1 MIFECPSKH
10 ICFSKD
16 ELVSCGMSGCRK
28 LTVNVSLEDIHWFYK
43 INKNGLCI
51 NRDDLHLIIEDP
63 KMPADVK
70 KKIRKIFF
78 SDMEDT

>member
-10 ICFSKD
+10 ICFSKN
-16 ELVSCGMSGCRK
+16 ELASCGMSGCRK
-28 LTVNVSLEDIHWFYK
+28 LTVNVSLEDINWFYK

-63 KMPADVK
+63 NMPADVK
-70 KKIRKIFF
+70 KKVRKIFF
-78 SDMEDT
+78 SDMEDS

>member
-10 ICFSKD
+10 ICFSKN
-16 ELVSCGMSGCRK
+16 ELASCGMSGCRK
-28 LTVNVSLEDIHWFYK
+28 LTFNVSLEDINWFYK

-63 KMPADVK
+63 NMPADVK
-70 KKIRKIFF
+70 KKVRKIFF
-78 SDMEDT
+78 SDIEDS

>member
-1 MIFECPSKH
+1 MIYECPSKH

-16 ELVSCGMSGCRK
+16 KLTSCGMTGCRK
-28 LTVNVSLEDIHWFYK
+28 QTVDVSLENINWFYK
-43 INKNGLCI
+43 IDKNGLCI

-63 KMPADVK
+63 NMPDDVK

-78 SDMEDT
+78 SDTPDK